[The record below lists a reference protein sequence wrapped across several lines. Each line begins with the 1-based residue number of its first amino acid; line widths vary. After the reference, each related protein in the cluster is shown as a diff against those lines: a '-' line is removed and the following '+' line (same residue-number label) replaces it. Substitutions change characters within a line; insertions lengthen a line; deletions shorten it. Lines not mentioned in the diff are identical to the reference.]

1 MKETNDL
8 STKCNLWTQL
18 NFRIL
23 TQSKKESRKS
33 KFILDIII
41 NFSWW
46 HNSIT
51 VVIEKVFRLMMYTM
65 KYFPWRREWLQT
77 PLFLSAEFHGER
89 SYSGIYRGIYRGV
102 YGIAKSQTWLK
113 TEVKEYVG
121 FSSKESC

>member
-23 TQSKKESRKS
+23 IQSKKESRKS
-33 KFILDIII
+33 KLILDIII

-51 VVIEKVFRLMMYTM
+51 VVIEKVFLFNDVYHEI
-65 KYFPWRREWLQT
+65 FPLEKGMATDSSILVCRIPW
-77 PLFLSAEFHGER
+77 
-89 SYSGIYRGIYRGV
+89 
-102 YGIAKSQTWLK
+102 
-113 TEVKEYVG
+113 KE
-121 FSSKESC
+121 EL